1 MPPIAGDTRLEETT
15 MAIQDLVLKAATCAL
30 ALAASAGAS
39 AQGYPNKPVHVVTPF
54 PPGGAADVVLR
65 LVTQRLTESFK
76 TTFVVDNK
84 AGAGGA
90 IGTEYV
96 ARAAP
101 DGYTLL
107 LTSSSTMSINPHLG
121 PKSPYDPFTD
131 FTPVVFIGYSPNVLV
146 VTASAPIKSVSDL
159 IAAAKASPG
168 KYNFGSNGIGTLSH
182 LTGELFKQSAG
193 INLLHVPYKGAAPA
207 VADTAGGQV
216 TALFAAY
223 ASVNSMM
230 KSGRLRAL
238 GVTSVNPI
246 DIAPDVPTIAASG
259 LPGFESN
266 QWWGLYGPAGMPP
279 EITARLNAEMN
290 KILASPENRARF
302 AEEAIVLGG
311 GTPADLT
318 AYLRADY
325 DKWGKVI
332 RDGNIKAE

>member
-1 MPPIAGDTRLEETT
+1 MRLHHF
-15 MAIQDLVLKAATCAL
+15 VLKTGLLTAAL
-30 ALAASAGAS
+30 LAAPPVL
-39 AQGYPNKPVHVVTPF
+39 AQGYPDHPVHVVTPF

-65 LVTQRLTESFK
+65 LVTQRLTEAFK
-76 TTFVVDNK
+76 VAFVVDNK

-96 ARAAP
+96 ARADP

-107 LTSSSTMSINPHLG
+107 LTSSSTMSINPNLG

-131 FTPVVFIGYSPNVLV
+131 FTPIVFVGYSPNVLV
-146 VTASAPIKSVSDL
+146 VTAAQPMRSVNDL
-159 IAAAKASPG
+159 IQAAKASPG

-193 INLLHVPYKGAAPA
+193 VNLLHVPYKGAAPA

-223 ASVNSMM
+223 ASVNPMV
-230 KSGRLRAL
+230 KSGKLRAL
-238 GVTSVNPI
+238 GVTSKQRI
-246 DIAPDVPTIAASG
+246 EIAPELPTIAESG

-266 QWWGLYGPAGMPP
+266 QWWGLYGPAGMPAD
-279 EITARLNAEMN
+279 IVAKLNTEMN
-290 KILASPENRARF
+290 KILSSPEAKKRF
-302 AEEAIVLGG
+302 AEEAIELGG

-318 AYLRADY
+318 AYLRTDY
-325 DKWGKVI
+325 TKWGKVV